1 MASIQ
6 FRNRNASKTKKVSR
20 LTLILRYKANDEWN
34 LLSILSKIEVPNILD
49 KKYYPLEIKRE
60 VEDLKIHILSELKKR
75 VAFGFKPSKEWL
87 QSTHDEFY
95 NIDGTEKGLFTYWID
110 MSVKEAEMRNLKP
123 NTLKLYRGIKNLM
136 TQYNEYLEIVD
147 LTGLGMSDLAEYM
160 YYRKGY
166 KPSNIKRQLK
176 QIQLICKLALSKGQP
191 IGTGCL
197 EYSYKYTNDYEVD
210 KEVIF
215 LTKEEIERIEA
226 LELTNNYLIRAR
238 KWLIIGCYTG
248 QRDKDLLSIDY
259 DSFFEKHGDL
269 FIRITQQKTVEKTR
283 IKNTILALP
292 KVREIYYKDE
302 LPRKISSQRLNDYIK
317 EICCLAKINDPIN
330 YYKTELVTNNL
341 GEQVRRYVKKE
352 RSKWEYITIH
362 TFRRTL
368 CTMLFGK
375 VPNRDVMKMSGHRTE
390 REFLGYLGETDY
402 SFDSIKGVEND
413 L

>member
-6 FRNRNASKTKKVSR
+6 FIDRTNNKTKATSR
-20 LTLILRYKANDEWN
+20 LTLKFQYKVLEKWKILRV
-34 LLSILSKIEVPNILD
+34 LSNIEVKKGID

-60 VEDLKIHILSELKKR
+60 MEDLKLHILGEFNKR
-75 VAFGFKPSKEWL
+75 TSFGFQPSKEWL
-87 QSTHDEFY
+87 KGAHDEFY
-95 NIDGTEKGLFTYWID
+95 DIDSSDKGLFTYWID

-123 NTLKLYRGIKNLM
+123 NTLKLYKGVKNLM
-136 TQYNEYLEIVD
+136 TQYNEFLEIVD
-147 LTGLGMSDLAEYM
+147 LTSLGMSDLAEWM

-166 KPSNIKRQLK
+166 KPSNIKRQIK
-176 QIQLICKLALSKGQP
+176 QIQLICKLALSRGQP
-191 IGTGCL
+191 IGSGCL
-197 EYSYKYTNDYEVD
+197 EYKYKYTNDYEVD

-226 LELTNNYLIRAR
+226 LELKNNYLIRAR
-238 KWLIIGCYTG
+238 KWLILGCYTG

-283 IKNTILALP
+283 VKNTILALP
-292 KVREIYYKDE
+292 KVRDMYYKDE

-317 EICCLAKINDPIN
+317 ELCALAEVNEPIN
-330 YYKTELVTNNL
+330 YYKTELVINNL
-341 GEQVRRYVKKE
+341 GEKVRRYVKKE
-352 RSKWEYITIH
+352 RSKWEYISIH

-375 VPNRDVMKMSGHRTE
+375 VPNRDIMKMSGHRTE

-402 SFDSIKGVEND
+402 SFDSIKEIENE